1 MLVARCEHDA
11 VMPGPS
17 GEMQYM
23 NVKTLNEWD
32 PRVCKIGFL
41 LLVPPSIFENGF
53 TMDAQ
58 ADLSHC
64 WAHRSFCWFCH
75 AQTHICIAPFICNP
89 MGPGIVG
96 ILWGLGAMFGHQH
109 RPHSAVELRGF

>member
-32 PRVCKIGFL
+32 PRVGILEFL
-41 LLVPPSIFENGF
+41 LVVLY
-53 TMDAQ
+53 
-58 ADLSHC
+58 LSHVTRKLSSVFPTRFEKR
-64 WAHRSFCWFCH
+64 WLEAR
-75 AQTHICIAPFICNP
+75 N
-89 MGPGIVG
+89 
-96 ILWGLGAMFGHQH
+96 FGF
-109 RPHSAVELRGF
+109 RK